1 MCVCRSCIC
10 NPVTCSPRGY
20 GSGLPLP
27 SRTAAYFPP
36 LQKTRSCPQRHV
48 ALYRGNLSPFP
59 HIRLTKEKGKPHD
72 LPKTS
77 KTKQPPSLYSSIPSR
92 PDSVTSSDPGMPY
105 PSPLAAGSA
114 FSGASAGFSAPYS
127 LRWGG
132 GVLHPYAGPGRC
144 CGFGSTSTSV
154 VG

>member
-1 MCVCRSCIC
+1 MCVALVFAIPLHAARGAMAADCRC
-10 NPVTCSPRGY
+10 PRE
-20 GSGLPLP
+20 PQP
-27 SRTAAYFPP
+27 IFPP

-48 ALYRGNLSPFP
+48 ALYRGNLSPFS
-59 HIRLTKEKGKPHD
+59 HIRLTKEKGKLHD

-92 PDSVTSSDPGMPY
+92 RDSATSSDPGTPY
-105 PSPLAAGSA
+105 PSPLAAGTA

-132 GVLHPYAGPGRC
+132 GVLHPYTGSGRC
-144 CGFGSTSTSV
+144 CGLDSTSTSA